1 MSEVKS
7 AAKTVEL
14 LIQKGYTVSFA
25 ESCTGGLACARLVEV
40 PSASAVLNASY
51 VTYANQ
57 AKTRL
62 LGVSEET
69 LEACGAVSEQVAAQM
84 ALGVAK
90 ANQAEVG
97 VGITGIAGPSGGSNE
112 KPVGTVCFGFS
123 VAGDLTVTTR
133 HFGDLGRN
141 QVRNAAVDFVY
152 KTLEKLLNS

>member
-40 PSASAVLNASY
+40 PSASKVLNASY

-62 LGVSEET
+62 LEVSEEL
-69 LEACGAVSEQVAAQM
+69 LEARGAVSEQVAAQM

-90 ANQAEVG
+90 TNQAEVG
-97 VGITGIAGPSGGSNE
+97 VGITGIAGPTGGSDE

-123 VAGDLTVTTR
+123 VAGQMTVATR
-133 HFGDLGRN
+133 CFGDLGRN
-141 QVRNAAVDFVY
+141 QVRKAAVDFVY
-152 KTLEKLLNS
+152 ETLEKLLNS

>member
-14 LIQKGYTVSFA
+14 LMQKGYTVSFA

-51 VTYANQ
+51 VTYANT

-62 LGVSEET
+62 VGVSEET
-69 LEACGAVSEQVAAQM
+69 LEACGAVSEQVATQM

-90 ANQAEVG
+90 ANDAEVG
-97 VGITGIAGPSGGSNE
+97 VGITGIAGPTGGSEE
-112 KPVGTVCFGFS
+112 KPVGTVCFGFA
-123 VAGDLTVTTR
+123 VAGDLTVVTR

-141 QVRNAAVDFVY
+141 EVRKEAVNFVY
-152 KTLEKLLNS
+152 ETLENLLNS